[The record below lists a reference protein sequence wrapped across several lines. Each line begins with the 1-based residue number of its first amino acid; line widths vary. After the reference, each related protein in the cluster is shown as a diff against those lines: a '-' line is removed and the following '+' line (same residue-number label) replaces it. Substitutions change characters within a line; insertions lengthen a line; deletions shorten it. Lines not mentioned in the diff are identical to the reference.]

1 MKKDLSFTDK
11 WIVLDLDGTVIYDDR
26 VPRDVA
32 RSAELLKSSGWS
44 LIVAT
49 GRILAGALR
58 HIRSLGA
65 LWPAIVYDGARV
77 MDPKSGAVYFER
89 RMPADVAR
97 EVLRLGFDFP
107 LEVQVYGD
115 EAVRC
120 RPSDLLSIA
129 YFKSLDVKLEPLSI
143 AYFKSLDVKL
153 EPVLLSSDI
162 QGDVFRILYFGKP
175 ALVAKLKGM
184 LEGSLSGKVNITL
197 AGDDFLDVL
206 PLGTSKGS
214 ALAEL
219 KKLSGLN
226 DVYVVGVGDHMNDLE
241 MLGICDFKVA
251 PEDAVSDILEMA
263 DLVIPPASRK
273 GFCALADFLLSRDFK
288 ITVNGRC

>member
-129 YFKSLDVKLEPLSI
+129 YFKSLDVKLEP
-143 AYFKSLDVKL
+143 
-153 EPVLLSSDI
+153 VLLSSDI
-162 QGDVFRILYFGKP
+162 TADVFRILYFGKP
-175 ALVAKLKGM
+175 VLVAKLKGM

>member
-89 RMPADVAR
+89 RMPANVAR

-129 YFKSLDVKLEPLSI
+129 YFKSLDVKLEP
-143 AYFKSLDVKL
+143 
-153 EPVLLSSDI
+153 VLLSSDI
-162 QGDVFRILYFGKP
+162 KDDIFRILYFGKP
-175 ALVAKLKGM
+175 ALVTKLKGM
-184 LEGSLSGKVNITL
+184 LEGSLKGKVNITL

-214 ALAEL
+214 ALEEL

-226 DVYVVGVGDHMNDLE
+226 DVYVVGVGDHMNDME

-273 GFCALADFLLSRDFK
+273 GFCSLADFLLSRDFK